1 MKELIV
7 SKDVIHITN
16 EGIFDVDITSE
27 HREIIKNKDIKSPNQ
42 NNSKVKLKNLSHHR
56 ISSKA
61 KLAYSFRA
69 RSRKASY

>member
-7 SKDVIHITN
+7 SKDVIHIAN

-27 HREIIKNKDIKSPNQ
+27 HREIIKNKDIKSPIQ

-56 ISSKA
+56 ISSKYGFA
-61 KLAYSFRA
+61 
-69 RSRKASY
+69 